1 MTHKT
6 ATDYTITTARY
17 ARNSV
22 AIRPVSNGTGFK
34 TRAHRLCD
42 HLRAR
47 WSNRENAYITS
58 PTKAARFEQ
67 LYAEGYDASNWS
79 RELIAPGKDD

>member
-1 MTHKT
+1 MTQT
-6 ATDYTITTARY
+6 TDYTITNARY
-17 ARNSV
+17 ARKCV
-22 AIRPVSNGTGFK
+22 AVRPTASGDGFK

-47 WSNRENAYITS
+47 WSNREHAYIMAV
-58 PTKAARFEQ
+58 TKREKFER

-79 RELIAPGKDD
+79 RELIEPGEDE